1 MKLKT
6 FIVGLVWLCA
16 LPLLLLALAVA
27 VENVRKE
34 QVAAER
40 NAWLSARSAAD
51 AVERELAGHIGAM
64 QLIAFPDVV
73 DDEPRFA
80 RRARN
85 FRSAFGGELALVD
98 ADAPA
103 LRARRDAT
111 ADVVRTAAESKR
123 PAVAFVAATPQ
134 SPSPSL
140 AIAVPVGADGLAN
153 RVVRTT
159 MPIEPV
165 VAALRS
171 VVIPRDWSL
180 IVHDNR
186 GAEVARIGARH
197 AGDDVARVGARAN
210 LAQWT
215 VLLERPLS
223 EHRRAAWQAS
233 GWIALAALAAAALSW
248 AIAAGGSRRLQSAMG
263 AVTAPAPAPETAAR
277 IVEFGEVRKLLDERA
292 LSEQSMRGRAER
304 AAVDL
309 EVRDR
314 QLRGIVEGAS
324 DGIVTVDDSQTIVL
338 ANPAAA
344 RIFGYS
350 VPELLGRPLQMLIPE
365 RFDGQHGQPP
375 NGVGTDGATAR
386 PVGSAVEVKALRAD
400 GSEFAVEASVSHA
413 TVDGRGLF
421 TVMVRDVTEQRKA
434 QAEATASRN
443 MLRAALASMSDA
455 VFVFDARGQI
465 VELNDACA
473 GFLRLADRASCPRTM
488 TEFDELLHVRE
499 ADGDPVPFD
508 QRLVQRGLRGE
519 SGSAVEFHLER
530 KATGE
535 SWIGSH
541 NFAPVR
547 SADGRIVG
555 VVVTARDVTQLKRMH
570 DELATSHADL
580 RRLVA
585 MQDRVQEAERK
596 RIARELHDDLQQ
608 TLAAILIEGGAACQA
623 LQADAEAARAPLQR
637 IDDLAGAAIASTRR
651 IVSDLRPRMLEEL
664 GLVPALQALARR
676 FEEHSGIGC
685 RFDGATAAGA
695 GVAAPSVGTCL
706 YRVAQEGLNN
716 VSKHAHASRAW
727 IELADSGPGRLR
739 LRVGDDGQG
748 MRPSARRKPQALGL
762 VGMSE
767 RVRALGGTIRIDTA
781 PGAGTVVEVEVPLS
795 GEADLR
801 AAARA
806 RP

>member
-73 DDEPRFA
+73 DDGPRFA
-80 RRARN
+80 RRVRN
-85 FRSAFGGELALVD
+85 FRSAFGGELALID

-103 LRARRDAT
+103 LRARRDAA
-111 ADVVRTAAESKR
+111 ADVVLAAADSKR
-123 PAVAFVAATPQ
+123 PAVALVAATSE
-134 SPSPSL
+134 SPSSSL

-223 EHRRAAWQAS
+223 EHRRAAWEAS

-248 AIAAGGSRRLQSAMG
+248 AIAASGSRRLQSAMG
-263 AVTAPAPAPETAAR
+263 AITAPAPAPEAAAR
-277 IVEFGEVRKLLDERA
+277 IVEFSAVRKLLDERA

-324 DGIVTVDDSQTIVL
+324 DGIVTADDSQTIVL

-350 VPELLGRPLQMLIPE
+350 VAELIGRPLQMLIPQ
-365 RFDGQHGQPP
+365 RFRQQHGRQIDAF
-375 NGVGTDGATAR
+375 GASGATAR
-386 PVGSAVEVKALRAD
+386 PMGSGLEVKGLRAD
-400 GSEFAVEASVSHA
+400 GSEFAIEASISHA

-421 TVMVRDVTEQRKA
+421 TVMVRDVTE
-434 QAEATASRN
+434 
-443 MLRAALASMSDA
+443 
-455 VFVFDARGQI
+455 
-465 VELNDACA
+465 
-473 GFLRLADRASCPRTM
+473 
-488 TEFDELLHVRE
+488 
-499 ADGDPVPFD
+499 
-508 QRLVQRGLRGE
+508 
-519 SGSAVEFHLER
+519 
-530 KATGE
+530 
-535 SWIGSH
+535 
-541 NFAPVR
+541 
-547 SADGRIVG
+547 
-555 VVVTARDVTQLKRMH
+555 LKRIH
-570 DELATSHADL
+570 DELAASHADL

-608 TLAAILIEGGAACQA
+608 TLAAILIEGGAARQA
-623 LQADAEAARAPLQR
+623 LRGDPEAARAPLQR
-637 IDDLAGAAIASTRR
+637 IDELASAAIGSTRR

-676 FEEHSGIGC
+676 FEQHSGIGC
-685 RFDGATAAGA
+685 RFDGANAAGA
-695 GVAAPSVGTCL
+695 GVAAPAVGTCL

-716 VSKHAHASRAW
+716 VSKHSRASRAW
-727 IELADSGPGRLR
+727 IELADARAGYLR

-748 MRPSARRKPQALGL
+748 MRSARRRPQALGL

-781 PGAGTVVEVEVPLS
+781 PGAGTVIEVEVPLA
-795 GEADLR
+795 GETTLE
-801 AAARA
+801 AAASA

>member
-1 MKLKT
+1 
-6 FIVGLVWLCA
+6 
-16 LPLLLLALAVA
+16 
-27 VENVRKE
+27 
-34 QVAAER
+34 
-40 NAWLSARSAAD
+40 WLSARSAAD
-51 AVERELAGHIGAM
+51 AVERELGGHIGAM

-73 DDEPRFA
+73 DDQSRFA
-80 RRARN
+80 RRAQN
-85 FRSAFGGELALVD
+85 FRSAFGGELTLID
-98 ADAPA
+98 ADTPA
-103 LRARRDAT
+103 LRAGRDA
-111 ADVVRTAAESKR
+111 APDVVQVAAESKR
-123 PAVAFVAATPQ
+123 PAVAVVPGSPG
-134 SPSPSL
+134 SPSPVL

-159 MPIEPV
+159 MPMEPV

-171 VVIPRDWSL
+171 VVIPSEWSL
-180 IVHDNR
+180 IVQDDR
-186 GAEVARIGARH
+186 GAEVARIGARDL
-197 AGDDVARVGARAN
+197 GDDVARVGARAN
-210 LAQWT
+210 LVQWT
-215 VLLERPLS
+215 VLLERPSS

-233 GWIALAALAAAALSW
+233 AWVALAALAAAALSLV
-248 AIAAGGSRRLQSAMG
+248 IAVSGGRRLQSAIG
-263 AVTAPAPAPETAAR
+263 ALTAPAPVPEAAAR
-277 IVEFGEVRKLLDERA
+277 IVEFTEVRKLLDERA
-292 LSEQSMRGRAER
+292 TSEQSMRGRAER

-314 QLRGIVEGAS
+314 QLRVIVESAS

-350 VPELLGRPLQMLIPE
+350 VPDLIGRPLQMLIPE
-365 RFDGQHGQPP
+365 RFRQQHSQQIDAF
-375 NGVGTDGATAR
+375 GTGGATAR
-386 PVGSAVEVKALRAD
+386 PMGSGLEVKGLRAD
-400 GSEFAVEASVSHA
+400 GGEFAVEASISHA
-413 TVDGRGLF
+413 TVDGRRLF

-465 VELNDACA
+465 VELNDACV
-473 GFLRLADRASCPRTM
+473 GFLHLTDKASCPRTLA
-488 TEFDELLHVRE
+488 EVDDLLHVRD
-499 ADGDPVPFD
+499 AGGNLVPLD
-508 QRLVQRGLRGE
+508 QRLVRRGLRGE

-530 KATGE
+530 KATGQ

-547 SADGRIVG
+547 SADGQIVG
-555 VVVTARDVTQLKRMH
+555 VVVTVRDVTELKRMH

-608 TLAAILIEGGAACQA
+608 TLAAILIEGGAARQA
-623 LQADAEAARAPLQR
+623 LQADPEAARAPLQR
-637 IDDLAGAAIASTRR
+637 IDELASAAVASTRR
-651 IVSDLRPRMLEEL
+651 IVADLRPQMLEEL

-676 FEEHSGIGC
+676 FEEHSGIDC
-685 RFDGATAAGA
+685 RFDGVTAAGA

-727 IELADSGPGRLR
+727 IELADAGPGHLR

-781 PGAGTVVEVEVPLS
+781 LGAGTVVEVEVPLS
-795 GEADLR
+795 GEANVK

>member
-1 MKLKT
+1 LRLKT
-6 FIVGLVWLCA
+6 FIVGLVWLCV
-16 LPLLLLALAVA
+16 LPLLLLALALV
-27 VENVRKE
+27 VE
-34 QVAAER
+34 QVRNEQAAAER

-51 AVERELAGHIGAM
+51 AVERELGGHIGAM

-73 DDEPRFA
+73 DDKPRFA
-80 RRARN
+80 RRAQN
-85 FRSAFGGELALVD
+85 FRSAFGGELTLVD
-98 ADAPA
+98 ADASA
-103 LRARRDAT
+103 GLDA
-111 ADVVRTAAESKR
+111 ASDAVRVAAESKR
-123 PAVAFVAATPQ
+123 PAVAVVAGPPG
-134 SPSPSL
+134 SPLPML

-165 VAALRS
+165 YAALRS
-171 VVIPRDWSL
+171 VMIPRDWSL
-180 IVHDNR
+180 LVRDDR
-186 GAEVARIGARH
+186 GTEVAHIGARDL
-197 AGDDVARVGARAN
+197 GDDVARVGARAN
-210 LAQWT
+210 LVQWT
-215 VLLERPLS
+215 VLLERPSS

-233 GWIALAALAAAALSW
+233 AWVALAALAAAALSL
-248 AIAAGGSRRLQSAMG
+248 AIALGGGRRLQSAMG
-263 AVTAPAPAPETAAR
+263 ALTAPAPVPEAVAR
-277 IVEFGEVRKLLDERA
+277 IVEFSAVRKLLDERA
-292 LSEQSMRGRAER
+292 MSEQSMRGRAEQ

-314 QLRGIVEGAS
+314 QLHAIVEGAS
-324 DGIVTVDDSQTIVL
+324 DGIITVDDSQTIVL

-350 VPELLGRPLQMLIPE
+350 VSDLIGRPLQMLIPE
-365 RFDGQHGQPP
+365 RFRQQHRQQ
-375 NGVGTDGATAR
+375 VDAFGTGGTTAR
-386 PVGSAVEVKALRAD
+386 PMGSGLEVKGLGAD
-400 GSEFAVEASVSHA
+400 GSEFAIEASISHT
-413 TVDGRGLF
+413 TVDGRELF
-421 TVMVRDVTEQRKA
+421 TVMVRDVTEKRKA
-434 QAEATASRN
+434 QAEAIESRN

-455 VFVFDARGQI
+455 VFVFDAQGQV
-465 VELNDACA
+465 VELNDACV
-473 GFLRLADRASCPRTM
+473 GYLRLADKASCPRTVA
-488 TEFDELLHVRE
+488 EFEDLLHVRD
-499 ADGDPVPFD
+499 ADDDPVPRG
-508 QRLVQRGLRGE
+508 QWLVPQGLRGQ

-555 VVVTARDVTQLKRMH
+555 VVVTARDVTELKRMH
-570 DELATSHADL
+570 DELAASHADL

-608 TLAAILIEGGAACQA
+608 TLAAILIEGSAARQA
-623 LQADAEAARAPLQR
+623 LQADPEAARAPLQR
-637 IDDLAGAAIASTRR
+637 IDDLASAAVASTRR

-676 FEEHSGIGC
+676 FEEHSGIDC
-685 RFDGATAAGA
+685 RFDGVTAAGA
-695 GVAAPSVGTCL
+695 VVAAPSVGTCL

-716 VSKHAHASRAW
+716 VSKHAHAHRAW
-727 IELADSGPGRLR
+727 IELADAGPGRLR

-767 RVRALGGTIRIDTA
+767 RVRALGGTIHIDTA

-795 GEADLR
+795 GEADVK